1 MRDRSVCR
9 AACRL
14 GLALLASGVP
24 AGAAAQ
30 GAREAVIYGS
40 VAHTFAAPL
49 WRLDR
54 QAVPVPQPGPLAF
67 DTFRLRRELQAGLSG
82 FAGVALSV
90 GRHLALGGELAYVS
104 TTILTH
110 CGVLLPLL
118 PDPLGQNLQA
128 CNSLNGQRS
137 RSSAITALGVLTA
150 RALPT
155 RRPGPFVRI
164 GFGGAVLDKSYV
176 DAAAIVSGTTCGGCV
191 RKVLEEKA
199 RRYFGWAG
207 LLAAGVSF
215 GGEEGQFRLEVRDV
229 LLALPAVT
237 GPADALAEHPVPS
250 TRLRL
255 AHRAM
260 LAFGIDVVLGGTRL
274 RRY

>member
-1 MRDRSVCR
+1 MRR
-9 AACRL
+9 APCRL
-14 GLALLASGVP
+14 GLALLAGGVS
-24 AGAAAQ
+24 AGAAAAQ
-30 GAREAVIYGS
+30 TAREAVVYGS

-54 QAVPVPQPGPLAF
+54 QAVPVPYPGPLAF
-67 DTFRLRRELQAGLSG
+67 DTFRLHRDLQAGLSG

-110 CGVLLPLL
+110 CGVLLPLQ

-128 CNSLNGQRS
+128 CNGLNGQRT
-137 RSSAITALGVLTA
+137 RTSAITALGVLTA

-164 GFGGAVLDKSYV
+164 GFGGAVLGKSYV
-176 DAAAIVSGTTCGGCV
+176 DAAAVGARLM
-191 RKVLEEKA
+191 RKVLEEEA

-207 LLAAGVSF
+207 LLAAGVNF
-215 GGEEGQFRLEVRDV
+215 GGKEGQFRLEVRDV

-237 GPADALAEHPVPS
+237 GPADALAEHLVPS

-255 AHRAM
+255 AHRVM
-260 LAFGIDVVLGGTRL
+260 SAFGIDVVLGDTRL